1 MLDYLVKD
9 QENLHT
15 PYRITCPKHPI
26 HQEQQEQ
33 QEQQERQHVRHIVSY
48 TDSLNDMM
56 GSTVVVW
63 EQEADTLTCNDEQ
76 QHQLGST
83 ASKASIDGKERKA
96 SRRTMVT

>member
-33 QEQQERQHVRHIVSY
+33 QERQHVRHIVSC
-48 TDSLNDMM
+48 TDSLKDMM
-56 GSTVVVW
+56 G
-63 EQEADTLTCNDEQ
+63 
-76 QHQLGST
+76 
-83 ASKASIDGKERKA
+83 
-96 SRRTMVT
+96 